1 MLKILLADD
10 HQILREGLKALLQNN
25 EDMEVIAEASNG
37 MEAVSMARENPPDVA
52 VLDVIMPQL
61 NGIDAARQISS
72 MEGVGVVALS
82 MYSDRHFIMEMLEA
96 GATGFLLKDCAS
108 EELVAAVREVAR
120 GGVFFGPSVSDIVA
134 DAYVRMLGE
143 KKQSRPGA
151 ENLTPREREVLL
163 FLAEGKTV
171 REIAQMMAVSP
182 KTVDTHKSRMMDKL
196 HLDNMIDL
204 AKYAIRRGIITAEL

>member
-10 HQILREGLKALLQNN
+10 HKIVREGLRALLQSN
-25 EDMEVIAEASNG
+25 EDIEVIAEASNG
-37 MEAVSMARENPPDVA
+37 LEAVALARENRPDVA

-61 NGIDAARQISS
+61 NGIDAARQISA

-82 MYSDRHFIMEMLEA
+82 MYSDRHFIMEMLQA

-108 EELVAAVREVAR
+108 EELVAAVREVGS

-134 DAYVRMLGE
+134 DAYVRMLEE
-143 KKQSRPGA
+143 KKQNRLGA

-171 REIAQMMAVSP
+171 REIAEIMAVSP

-204 AKYAIRRGIITAEL
+204 AKYAIRRGIISAEI